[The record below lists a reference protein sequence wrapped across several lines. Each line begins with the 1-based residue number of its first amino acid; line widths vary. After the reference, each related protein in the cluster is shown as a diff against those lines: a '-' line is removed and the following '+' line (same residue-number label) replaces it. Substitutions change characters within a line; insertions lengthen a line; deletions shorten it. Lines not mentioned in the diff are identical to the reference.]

1 TAIRLWDATTGKEI
15 REFKG
20 HPDIYSSIAF
30 SRDGKLLA
38 AGGVRGRIQL
48 WDVATGKEPNLPPA
62 SDSLRSVAFTPDG
75 EKLVSWGSRTG
86 VPGDGEAIIF
96 WNPSSGRELGR
107 FSDYTAKVSS
117 VALSPQ
123 GKIAAVGTW
132 LDTKISLV
140 DLATGKKLRE
150 LPDSHY
156 GPMAFTSDG
165 QILLTADYNPPVI
178 HLWQVATGK
187 ELRQMRGH
195 RGPVGGLALSPDG
208 KTVASLSR
216 DNRDDPTIRLWD
228 FATGKELRRIEF
240 APFSV
245 TSIAFLPDSKSLVSV
260 GHREAPNVA
269 NGPGEVRL
277 WDMASGKEIR
287 RFEGHREPVYA
298 VALSPDGRTLAT
310 GDGASSL
317 RLWEVATAKE
327 RLQLPGN
334 SGPIGV
340 VTFSPDGRLL
350 ASSAGW
356 STALVWD
363 VRSAALDKSRR
374 TDVSS
379 AERETR
385 WADLAGNDAAKA
397 YRSILRLVA
406 APRLVVPYLRNHLRP
421 VDPADASRIARLI
434 ADLDSP
440 QFAVRDKASRELEKL
455 GDRAAPALRNALNEK
470 TSIEVRRRVDQLLD
484 KLTKEIPSGE
494 RLP

>member
-1 TAIRLWDATTGKEI
+1 TASGTEIRQITPAWLVAYSPDSRTIAVANDNTVRFYDVATGQEAARPLEQSSNFGPFTFSPDGKTLVTSCYDKTIRFWDVATRKERLQVKSHDEYPVSIAFSPDGKTLATCGSKVTEARPWDRRTAIRLWDATTGKEI

-96 WNPSSGRELGR
+96 WNPSGGRELRR

-178 HLWQVATGK
+178 H
-187 ELRQMRGH
+187 
-195 RGPVGGLALSPDG
+195 
-208 KTVASLSR
+208 
-216 DNRDDPTIRLWD
+216 
-228 FATGKELRRIEF
+228 
-240 APFSV
+240 
-245 TSIAFLPDSKSLVSV
+245 
-260 GHREAPNVA
+260 
-269 NGPGEVRL
+269 
-277 WDMASGKEIR
+277 
-287 RFEGHREPVYA
+287 
-298 VALSPDGRTLAT
+298 
-310 GDGASSL
+310 
-317 RLWEVATAKE
+317 
-327 RLQLPGN
+327 
-334 SGPIGV
+334 
-340 VTFSPDGRLL
+340 
-350 ASSAGW
+350 
-356 STALVWD
+356 
-363 VRSAALDKSRR
+363 
-374 TDVSS
+374 
-379 AERETR
+379 
-385 WADLAGNDAAKA
+385 
-397 YRSILRLVA
+397 
-406 APRLVVPYLRNHLRP
+406 
-421 VDPADASRIARLI
+421 
-434 ADLDSP
+434 
-440 QFAVRDKASRELEKL
+440 
-455 GDRAAPALRNALNEK
+455 
-470 TSIEVRRRVDQLLD
+470 
-484 KLTKEIPSGE
+484 
-494 RLP
+494 